1 LVAFADPTGE
11 IPKWLAVCKGIWLA
25 LASGYVSSTGY
36 PPVDQLA
43 TRGGME
49 SMLDTIWLVI
59 TALAFGGVIEKA
71 GMLDRLIAPI
81 INAAKSA
88 GALVASLVGA
98 VLATGILTADQ
109 YMAVV
114 LPGRMF
120 KKAFEQCGLAPVTLS
135 RSVGAAAT
143 PTSALI
149 PWNSCGAYMSAT
161 LGVATLS
168 YAPYAVFNI
177 ASPLLTILFAYLG
190 FRMLADR
197 SPHDESRERPNTG
210 Q

>member
-1 LVAFADPTGE
+1 MA
-11 IPKWLAVCKGIWLA
+11 
-25 LASGYVSSTGY
+25 
-36 PPVDQLA
+36 
-43 TRGGME
+43 

-81 INAAKSA
+81 IKAAKST
-88 GALVASLVGA
+88 GALVASLVSA
-98 VLATGILTADQ
+98 VLATSILTADKS
-109 YMAVV
+109 MAVV

-120 KKAFEQCGLAPVTLS
+120 KKAFVERGLAPVTLS

-168 YAPYAVFNI
+168 SAPYAVFNI
-177 ASPLLTILFAYLG
+177 ARPLLTIAFACGFSNAGRPSAPRGVAGACKEMIAKFQRFLALF
-190 FRMLADR
+190 R
-197 SPHDESRERPNTG
+197 SQELS
-210 Q
+210 